1 MSRSLTNFL
10 LFEDLFDNLST
21 TNQTLNTLATQIF
34 RPNVK
39 VIQENC
45 NTKLGRRIDVSPNI
59 NGLVKISFNGTLNG
73 DRTIPD
79 SDRIS
84 KEEIDEWLASSI
96 YTTYVRDLH
105 NCTSLGGI
113 CASCYAATFNAPAPA
128 VGSFVQV
135 QNQYTLHSDYHLT
148 SDLVDTYGITTDSS
162 LYDFL
167 IVYLDNK
174 VLTGDDYVFNG
185 GSLTLSE
192 YPELGQ
198 YLSINAVIASNKPF
212 MSYLSNT
219 FSGDLLGIQSI
230 PTQPTTLPLGVID
243 RGISEG
249 QILQLTN
256 QLEKLPTVDQ
266 IHLDYCS
273 NLHNKVEKA
282 LLLISLFSLH
292 NDIQT

>member
-21 TNQTLNTLATQIF
+21 TNQTLNTLATQVF

-45 NTKLGRRIDVSPNI
+45 NTKLGRRIAVSPQV
-59 NGLVKISFNGTLNG
+59 NGLVKLSFNGVLNP

-84 KEEIDEWLASSI
+84 NEDINDWLASSI

-105 NCTSLGGI
+105 NCTSVGGI
-113 CASCYAATFNAPAPA
+113 CACCYAATFNAPAPE
-128 VGSFVQV
+128 VGSYVQV

-162 LYDFL
+162 LYDFNN
-167 IVYLDNK
+167 IYLSNHPLAETEYTTD
-174 VLTGDDYVFNG
+174 GA
-185 GSLTLSE
+185 SITLNDL
-192 YPELGQ
+192 PLQGQ
-198 YLSINAVIASNKPF
+198 YLSINSVIRSNKPF
-212 MSYLSNT
+212 MAYLSGT
-219 FSGDLLGIQSI
+219 FSGDLLGIQAI
-230 PTQPTTLPLGVID
+230 PTQPITLPFGVID
-243 RGISEG
+243 RGISPG
-249 QILQLTN
+249 QLLQLTS

-266 IHLDYCS
+266 IHLDYCNSIS
-273 NLHNKVEKA
+273 NKIEKA
-282 LLLISLFSLH
+282 LLLITLFSIH
-292 NDIQT
+292 NDIQA